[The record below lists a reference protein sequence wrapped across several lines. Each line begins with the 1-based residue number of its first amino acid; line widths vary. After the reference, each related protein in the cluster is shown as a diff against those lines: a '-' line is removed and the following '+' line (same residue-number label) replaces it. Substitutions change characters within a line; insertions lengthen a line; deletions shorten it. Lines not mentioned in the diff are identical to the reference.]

1 MTRILAF
8 AFGINLLV
16 AGLAQAQFSSNA
28 AGRSGASGLGSSGSA
43 SPFGTSSTGFGSN
56 SGAGSAARG
65 GAGGDV
71 FGNAQGLGAGGAGF
85 RGSGS
90 GNLLQGMGAAPGMGA
105 TGGLGGMGMGGR
117 GGMGGLGMGMMGM
130 GRNQFGMFGNMNQ
143 NNMNSRGRSNMRIPV
158 KLGFTPRPVS
168 SAAVSQQFVTRL
180 RNLPGLNVTEN
191 VSVTMEGRTAILT
204 GTVGSEN
211 EKDLI
216 GRLARLEP
224 GISDVQNDLEVAE
237 STSGSSSAGS
247 SDSSP

>member
-1 MTRILAF
+1 MTRILVIAI
-8 AFGINLLV
+8 GINLVV

-28 AGRSGASGLGSSGSA
+28 AGRSGASGALGGGGSA
-43 SPFGTSSTGFGSN
+43 SPFGTSSSGFGSN
-56 SGAGSAARG
+56 SGSGAARG
-65 GAGGDV
+65 GSGGDV

-90 GNLLQGMGAAPGMGA
+90 GNLLQGMGAAPGMGG

-117 GGMGGLGMGMMGM
+117 GGMGGMGMGMMGGM

-143 NNMNSRGRSNMRIPV
+143 NNMNNRGRSNMRIPV
-158 KLGFTPRPVS
+158 KLGFTPKPVS
-168 SAAVSQQFVTRL
+168 SVAVSQQFVTRL

-224 GISDVQNDLEVAE
+224 GISDVQNDLEIAE
-237 STSGSSSAGS
+237 SASGSPAAGS
-247 SDSSP
+247 SDSP